1 MRKITIRTDHVMLD
15 RSTPRSSIVIGHGFD
30 AATGEE
36 VTFTADIR
44 VMAPVT
50 LAMARGEVVNCYIQP
65 WQVLSRKAVA

>member
-1 MRKITIRTDHVMLD
+1 MITIRTDHVMLD

-50 LAMARGEVVNCYIQP
+50 NAMARGEVVDCFIEP
-65 WQVLSRKAVA
+65 WQVLSRKAAA